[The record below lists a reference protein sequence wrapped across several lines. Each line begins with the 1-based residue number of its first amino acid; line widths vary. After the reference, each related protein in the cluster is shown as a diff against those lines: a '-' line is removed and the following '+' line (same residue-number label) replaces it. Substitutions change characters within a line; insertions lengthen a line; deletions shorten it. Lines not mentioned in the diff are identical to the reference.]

1 MRQYLLD
8 KYSSSKESE
17 YVDQKTN
24 EASFSIDLTDV
35 NTGSND
41 NDNNWAQLLANKD
54 YPPKYYLKQLNIFD
68 NVEYTK
74 EDYKPSSTRLLDRIK
89 EQQCQ

>member
-17 YVDQKTN
+17 YVDSKTN

-41 NDNNWAQLLANKD
+41 NDNNWA
-54 YPPKYYLKQLNIFD
+54 
-68 NVEYTK
+68 
-74 EDYKPSSTRLLDRIK
+74 
-89 EQQCQ
+89 

>member
-17 YVDQKTN
+17 YTDLKTN
-24 EASFSIDLTDV
+24 EASYSIDLTNV
-35 NTGSND
+35 NTGSN
-41 NDNNWAQLLANKD
+41 NNGNNQAWLLANED
-54 YPPKYYLKQLNIFD
+54 YPPKYYLKQLNTF
-68 NVEYTK
+68 NKAEYIK
-74 EDYKPSSTRLLDRIK
+74 KDYKPSSTRLLNRIK